1 MRLVNI
7 WGKSP
12 SGTWSCAA
20 NMRQLVNGDSTAE
33 PLGKRFQ
40 SAGGTQIYYPVL
52 ALVETIPLSF
62 EVHGDT
68 ALSKLM
74 SVLRC
79 GVLYLDGAV
88 YPVQSVTIVPF
99 DFFRG
104 TCVIVSGN
112 ISVTTVSVS
121 REIYQVSFPAIRQS
135 GQDESGEIPCFMP
148 LFQRGSLEFCGV
160 EIVQDSKG
168 TPFSPLAYLQ
178 SRNGKRLADGSV
190 QLPDYT
196 TENTDVIYL
205 HFYVGANLLQAAS
218 PKILIYGVNGYPNA
232 ERDLT
237 AYFQDPSGNWISSV
251 IGIGITGAVTNAYV
265 RMQCGDIDRIYRLRI
280 DAPNFREDEI

>member
-7 WGKSP
+7 WSKSP

-20 NMRQLVNGDSTAE
+20 NMRQLVNEDMTAE

-40 SAGGTQIYYPVL
+40 SAAGTQIYYPVL
-52 ALVETIPLSF
+52 ALVRTVPLSF
-62 EVHGDT
+62 EVYGNN
-68 ALSKLM
+68 ALSNLM
-74 SVLRC
+74 NVLQR

-88 YPVQSVTIVPF
+88 YPAQTGAIVPF
-99 DFFRG
+99 DQHLG
-104 TCVIVSGN
+104 DCLILSGN
-112 ISVTTVSVS
+112 VSVTTISVS
-121 REIYQVSFPAIRQS
+121 REIYRVSFSAIRQL
-135 GQDESGEIPCFMP
+135 GQEKFGEIPYFAP
-148 LFQRGSLEFCGV
+148 LFSDGNISFSGV
-160 EIVQDSKG
+160 EIVQDGNG
-168 TPFSPLAYLQ
+168 TPFLPYVYLP
-178 SRNGKRLADGSV
+178 SNRGKRLADGSV

-237 AYFQDPSGNWISSV
+237 AYFQDSSGNWIGSV

-280 DAPNFREDEI
+280 HAPNFQEDEK

>member
-7 WGKSP
+7 WAKSP

-40 SAGGTQIYYPVL
+40 SAAGTQIYYPVL

-88 YPVQSVTIVPF
+88 YPAQAGAIVPF
-99 DFFRG
+99 DQHLG
-104 TCVIVSGN
+104 DCLILSGN
-112 ISVTTVSVS
+112 VSVTTISVS
-121 REIYQVSFPAIRQS
+121 REIYRVSFSAIRQL
-135 GQDESGEIPCFMP
+135 GQEEFGEIPYFCP
-148 LFQRGSLEFCGV
+148 AFQRWQYFFFRCGNRTGQQGHSLFAAG
-160 EIVQDSKG
+160 IFAVQKRQTSGRRLCATAGLYDRKHR
-168 TPFSPLAYLQ
+168 
-178 SRNGKRLADGSV
+178 RNLSAFLCWCK
-190 QLPDYT
+190 
-196 TENTDVIYL
+196 
-205 HFYVGANLLQAAS
+205 FAAS
-218 PKILIYGVNGYPNA
+218 GFAKNFDIRCQRVSKCGERSDGVFSRFQRKLDSA
-232 ERDLT
+232 AVDWDRDHR
-237 AYFQDPSGNWISSV
+237 SSDKCLCAD
-251 IGIGITGAVTNAYV
+251 AVRRY
-265 RMQCGDIDRIYRLRI
+265 
-280 DAPNFREDEI
+280 